1 MDRYTYI
8 YEGKEEER
16 LGGGWLRRGGRK
28 GREEKQEGRKE
39 GRGETGRKGEMTADL
54 PNCLLLLLLLRHR

>member
-16 LGGGWLRRGGRK
+16 LGGVVAEGREERK
-28 GREEKQEGRKE
+28 GRETGRKE
-39 GRGETGRKGEMTADL
+39 GRKGGEKRGGKGK
-54 PNCLLLLLLLRHR
+54 